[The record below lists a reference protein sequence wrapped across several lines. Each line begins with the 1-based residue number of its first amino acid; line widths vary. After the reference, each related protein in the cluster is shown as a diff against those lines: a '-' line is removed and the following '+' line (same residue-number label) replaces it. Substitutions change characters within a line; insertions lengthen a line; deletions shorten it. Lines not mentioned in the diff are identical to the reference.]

1 MKRNGYNE
9 KALNDAYKN
18 AHIAMQSISD
28 LLPAVKDD
36 ALKCELD
43 KQFKGYEEQIDKIS
57 GFMSENGVTEEDIN
71 GFKKAM
77 LWSSI
82 KLKTAFNN
90 GKNHIADMM
99 IQGTVM
105 GINEL
110 SAMNNESENLD
121 EDVKP
126 FITDLLHLEESYEKR
141 LRKFL

>member
-28 LLPAVKDD
+28 LLPAVEDD

-90 GKNHIADMM
+90 GKN
-99 IQGTVM
+99 
-105 GINEL
+105 
-110 SAMNNESENLD
+110 
-121 EDVKP
+121 
-126 FITDLLHLEESYEKR
+126 
-141 LRKFL
+141 